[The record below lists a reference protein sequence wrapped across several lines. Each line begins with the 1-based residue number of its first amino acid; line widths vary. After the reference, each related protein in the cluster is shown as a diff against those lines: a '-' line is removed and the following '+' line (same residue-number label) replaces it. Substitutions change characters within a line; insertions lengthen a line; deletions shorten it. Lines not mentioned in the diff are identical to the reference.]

1 MLFKRKG
8 RVGANLLLA
17 GALLTMPTLG
27 AMSLQAHKH
36 AKQKKS
42 AVVIPVYLLALTV
55 KTEHPTY
62 PADSAVKFTLTAK
75 NITHQD
81 VLLSF
86 RSGQRYDFELF
97 RGNSPKGEKIWQWA
111 QSRMFTEML
120 SCTTLQPGKSL
131 LFAETYKPG
140 GDGMPALTPGVY
152 TVGATL
158 KAVFKSVS
166 TAYLPSAYST
176 FQVK

>member
-1 MLFKRKG
+1 MLFNRNG
-8 RVGANLLLA
+8 RVGATLLLA
-17 GALLTMPTLG
+17 GALLTLPMLG
-27 AMSLQAHKH
+27 VTPLKAQGNAGP
-36 AKQKKS
+36 KKG
-42 AVVIPVYLLALTV
+42 AAVIPVHLLALTV
-55 KTEHPTY
+55 KTEHPSY
-62 PADSAVKFTLTAK
+62 SADSAVKFTLTAK
-75 NITHQD
+75 NTTHQD
-81 VLLSF
+81 VVLSF

-111 QSRMFTEML
+111 QSRMFTDML
-120 SCTTLQPGKSL
+120 SSTTLKSGKSL
-131 LFAETYKPG
+131 VFTETYHPG

-166 TAYLPSAYST
+166 TAYLPSSYKT